1 MPHHRGNRAQ
11 RKARREARRNEEQM
25 GRDRRNA
32 ALLRLGVPKL
42 TLKALTNKQL
52 DQELTRIAGHV
63 AWGNLRGRLRT
74 APRPTRST
82 PVAA

>member
-11 RKARREARRNEEQM
+11 RKARREARRDEDRM
-25 GRDRRNA
+25 ARDQRNA
-32 ALLRLGVPKL
+32 ALLRLGVPAL

-52 DQELTRIAGHV
+52 DQELTRIAGHI
-63 AWGNLRGRLRT
+63 AWGNLRDRLRT
-74 APRPTRST
+74 TDRK